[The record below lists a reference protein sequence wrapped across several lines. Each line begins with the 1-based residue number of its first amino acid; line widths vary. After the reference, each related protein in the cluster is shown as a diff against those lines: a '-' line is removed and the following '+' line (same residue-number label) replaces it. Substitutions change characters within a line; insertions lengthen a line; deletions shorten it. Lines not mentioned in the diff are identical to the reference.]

1 MNNSYSRIFVDELVL
16 VGHRKRYGI
25 PFTTGL
31 NIIYGDSAT
40 GKSSVLEAINY
51 LLGSS
56 NFVFDDEIEETVL
69 YVMMAVR
76 LNNVEFVIKR
86 DIFDKRADVE
96 VYAANLEGMGKVFPK
111 KFSPTYDREGPDGY
125 FSDFLLTALNMPVVE
140 VRQAPTKDD
149 SVMVRL
155 SFRDVFKFCYLKQDD
170 VGSKSLLGD
179 GGFHGVKSKETFKY
193 IFNLL
198 DTALSD
204 LQRELSAATKER
216 NQLEGTYKAVSD
228 FLRVVEVKDEF
239 RLEEARIEINTRRKI
254 AKAELDKIN
263 SQIVSGNETYTALKG
278 ILTTLSAKIAEAER
292 DISDADQA
300 IEKFLR
306 LRNDYQADIKKLKSI
321 KTSQALI
328 GQPHTTFSCPLCSS
342 AVDLE
347 EVKSIH
353 HIDATDHVAQ
363 EVNAINRRTKDIN
376 SLLVRERNK
385 RDISQAELKAFV
397 SDRNDA
403 RRMLDE
409 EMSSSITP
417 YLAER
422 DAWSYEVA
430 KAEEAYLSIER
441 NVKIRTQQKSIFQ
454 ELENSLERI
463 EALNIKISELRKAAP
478 SISDLFQDLS
488 DALFAFL
495 HLIQISDIRDVS
507 IDSSSYLPI
516 LRNRHYRDTT
526 SGGLRTILS
535 IGHFLGI
542 LKMSVDRISN
552 HPGFLMIDTVGKYIG
567 KTNARYADTNLKDDQ
582 KEGVSDP
589 KKYANLYKAMLELS
603 AYAEAKERDVQI
615 IVVDNDL
622 PEAIQSTAPAAI
634 AAYFNSEGI
643 DGAVRGLIDDAHL
656 Y

>member
-1 MNNSYSRIFVDELVL
+1 MNNPYSRMIVDELVL
-16 VGHRKRYGI
+16 VGRRKRYRI
-25 PFTTGL
+25 PFSTGL

-51 LLGSS
+51 LFGSS
-56 NFVFDDEIEETVL
+56 NFVFDDEIEKAVL

-76 LNNVEFVIKR
+76 LNNVDFVIKR
-86 DIFDKRADVE
+86 DIFDKRADIE
-96 VYAANLEGMGKVFPK
+96 VYTANMEGMEKVFPK
-111 KFSPTYDREGPDGY
+111 KLSPAYDREGPDGY
-125 FSDFLLTALNMPVVE
+125 FSDFLLTALNMPVVD
-140 VRQAPTKDD
+140 VRQAPTKAD
-149 SVMVRL
+149 SAMVRL

-179 GGFHGVKSKETFKY
+179 GGVHGVKSKETFKY
-193 IFNLL
+193 LFNLH

-204 LQRELSAATKER
+204 LQTELSAATTER
-216 NQLEGTYKAVSD
+216 NRLEATYKAISD
-228 FLRVVEVKDEF
+228 FLRTVEIKDEF
-239 RLEEARIEINTRRKI
+239 SLEEARIEINKRRES
-254 AKAELDKIN
+254 AKAELHKIN
-263 SQIVSGNETYTALKG
+263 NQIISGNESYAALKD
-278 ILTTLSAKIAEAER
+278 ILTTLSTKIADAER

-321 KTSQALI
+321 KTLQALI

-342 AVDLE
+342 TVDIE
-347 EVKSIH
+347 DVKSIH
-353 HIDATDHVAQ
+353 NIDDADHVAQ
-363 EVNAINRRTKDIN
+363 ELNSINRRIKDIHA
-376 SLLVRERNK
+376 LLARERNK
-385 RDISQAELKAFV
+385 REFSQAALKAFV

-409 EMSSSITP
+409 EMSSAITP

-430 KAEEAYLSIER
+430 KSEEAYLSIER
-441 NVKIRTQQKSIFQ
+441 NIKIRTQQKTIFQ
-454 ELENSLERI
+454 ELENLIDRI
-463 EALNIKISELRKAAP
+463 GVLNIKISEVRKTAP
-478 SISDLFQDLS
+478 SITELFQNLS

-495 HLIQISDIRDVS
+495 REIKISDIRDVS
-507 IDSSSYLPI
+507 IDSSSYLPV

-542 LKMSVDRISN
+542 LKMSVDRVSN

-567 KTNARYADTNLKDDQ
+567 KTNSRYTDTNVKDDQ

-589 KKYANLYKAMLELS
+589 KKYANLYKAMIELS
-603 AYAEAKERDVQI
+603 AYAEAKDRSVQI

-634 AAYFNSEGI
+634 AAYFNSEGV
-643 DGAVRGLIDDAHL
+643 DGAMRGLIDDAHL